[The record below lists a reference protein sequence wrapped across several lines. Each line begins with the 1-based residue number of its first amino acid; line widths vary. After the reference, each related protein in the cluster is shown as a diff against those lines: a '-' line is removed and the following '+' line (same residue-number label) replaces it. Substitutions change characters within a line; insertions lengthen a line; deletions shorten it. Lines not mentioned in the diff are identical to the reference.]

1 MRLALIDIG
10 QETNDFNP
18 VPTTLRD
25 YEAFGIF
32 EGAEIL
38 SRLRGMGQVGGYLD
52 AVERSG
58 RAIETVPIIRAWAT
72 AGGRITA
79 EARQFFLR
87 KIREGLRSA
96 GRIDG
101 LALHLHGA
109 CAAVG
114 DDGAPSVDDIEGEQV
129 ALCREIL
136 GPDVPIVMSLDHHGN
151 LTERMVALSTAII
164 GHRTQP
170 HDPFDTTR
178 IGADVLIRT
187 VAGEVRPVMA
197 WRKLRLL
204 SHQEQFLTAKA
215 PMKLWFDRARG
226 HEAADPRVLH
236 IANFP
241 MQPWLDVEDGGWA
254 VAVVTDGDRALAE
267 RLADEMADHAWS
279 LRAEFQKKD
288 AVAID
293 EAVRQA
299 DAEPRGVVV
308 LSDTGDT
315 VFGGAA
321 GDSNLILESMLRQRI
336 RGTALVPLIEPKTVA
351 LLVAA
356 GEGAEVTVPVGG
368 TATSFFKPLTVTGR
382 VRRIAD
388 GRIAVSGYVQ
398 RDIDMGRTVIF
409 DVGPATLMV
418 SELRGVAGNLPD
430 AYRAFGIE
438 PRDYKMAVL
447 KTASNFQYFAPIS
460 SRVIRVDTRGPGQ
473 SDIAGLPWRR
483 IPRPIYPLDDL
494 ADWRGSEVIQR
505 KPTERVAS
513 R

>member
-32 EGAEIL
+32 EGSEIFAK
-38 SRLRGMGQVGGYLD
+38 LRGMGQVGGYLA
-52 AVERSG
+52 AVEQSG
-58 RAIETVPIIRAWAT
+58 RAIESVPIIRAWAT
-72 AGGRITA
+72 AGGRITD
-79 EARQFFLR
+79 EARRFFDAR
-87 KIREGLRSA
+87 MRDGLKAA

-101 LALHLHGA
+101 LALQLHGA
-109 CAAVG
+109 CAASGVNDARG
-114 DDGAPSVDDIEGEQV
+114 EDDVEGAQV

-151 LTERMVALSTAII
+151 VTERMVRLSTAIVA
-164 GHRTQP
+164 HRTQP
-170 HDPFDTTR
+170 HEPFDTGK
-178 IGADVLIRT
+178 IGAELLIRT

-204 SHQEQFLTAKA
+204 SHQEQFLTAKP
-215 PMKLWFDRARG
+215 PMKIWFDRARA

-241 MQPWLDVEDGGWA
+241 MQPWLDVADGGWA
-254 VAVVTDGDRALAE
+254 VVVVTDGDRALAE
-267 RLADEMADHAWS
+267 RLADEMADLAWS
-279 LRAEFQKKD
+279 LRAEFQKKE
-288 AVAID
+288 AVPVD
-293 EAVRQA
+293 EAVRMA
-299 DAEPRGVVV
+299 DASPSGVVV

-321 GDSNLILESMLRQRI
+321 GDSNLILESILRQRI
-336 RGTALVPLIEPKTVA
+336 ESTALVPLIAPETVA
-351 LLVAA
+351 RLIAA
-356 GEGAEVTVPVGG
+356 GEGASVTLPVGG
-368 TATSFFKPLTVTGR
+368 TATSFFTPLPVTGR
-382 VRRIAD
+382 VRRIA
-388 GRIAVSGYVQ
+388 GGKIVVSGYHQ
-398 RDIDMGRTVIF
+398 REVDMGRTVVF
-409 DVGPATLMV
+409 DVGPATLLA

-447 KTASNFQYFAPIS
+447 KTASNFQYFAPIA

-483 IPRPIYPLDDL
+483 VPRPIYPLDDIE
-494 ADWRGSEVIQR
+494 DWRGQVQNKQAEEVN
-505 KPTERVAS
+505 P
-513 R
+513 

>member
-32 EGAEIL
+32 AGSEIFAK
-38 SRLRGMGQVGGYLD
+38 LRGMGQVGGYLE
-52 AVERSG
+52 AVEQSG

-72 AGGRITA
+72 AGGRITD
-79 EARQFFLR
+79 EARRFFDA
-87 KIREGLRSA
+87 KIRDGLKAA
-96 GRIDG
+96 GRVDG
-101 LALHLHGA
+101 LALQLHGA
-109 CAAVG
+109 CAAEG
-114 DDGAPSVDDIEGEQV
+114 IDDVEGEQV

-151 LTERMVALSTAII
+151 VTERMVKLSTAIVA
-164 GHRTQP
+164 HRTQP
-170 HDPFDTTR
+170 HEPFDTGK
-178 IGADVLIRT
+178 IGAELLIRT

-204 SHQEQFLTAKA
+204 SHQEQFLTAKP
-215 PMKLWFDRARG
+215 PMKIWFDRARA
-226 HEAADPRVLH
+226 HEADPRVLH

-254 VAVVTDGDRALAE
+254 VVVVTDGDRALAE
-267 RLADEMADHAWS
+267 RLADEMADLAWS

-288 AVAID
+288 AVSVD
-293 EAVRQA
+293 EAVRLA
-299 DAEPRGVVV
+299 DAAPRGVVV

-321 GDSNLILESMLRQRI
+321 GDSNLILESILRQGI
-336 RGTALVPLIEPKTVA
+336 KSTALVPLIAPETVA
-351 LLVAA
+351 RLIAA
-356 GEGAEVTVPVGG
+356 GEGASVTVPVGG
-368 TATSFFKPLTVTGR
+368 TATSFFTPLPVAGR
-382 VRRIAD
+382 VRKIAD
-388 GRIAVSGYVQ
+388 GKITVSGYNQ
-398 RDIDMGRTVIF
+398 REIDMGRTVVF
-409 DVGPATLMV
+409 DVGPATLLV

-430 AYRAFGIE
+430 AYRAFGVE

-483 IPRPIYPLDDL
+483 IPRPIYPLDDIE
-494 ADWRGSEVIQR
+494 DWRGHAQNKQTEEVN
-505 KPTERVAS
+505 S
-513 R
+513 

>member
-18 VPTTLRD
+18 VPTSLRD

-32 EGAEIL
+32 EGGEIL
-38 SRLRGMGQVGGYLD
+38 AKLRGMGQVGGYLE
-52 AVERSG
+52 AVEKSG
-58 RAIETVPIIRAWAT
+58 RTIETVPIIRAWAT
-72 AGGRITA
+72 AGGRITQ
-79 EARQFFLR
+79 EARAFFAR
-87 KIREGLRSA
+87 KIRDGLKAA

-101 LALHLHGA
+101 LALQLHGA
-109 CAAVG
+109 CAAEG
-114 DDGAPSVDDIEGEQV
+114 TDGAPGVDDIEGEQL

-136 GPDVPIVMSLDHHGN
+136 GPDVPIVMALDHHGN
-151 LTERMVALSTAII
+151 MTERMVALSTAIVA
-164 GHRTQP
+164 HRTQP
-170 HDPFDTTR
+170 HEPFDTGR
-178 IGADVLIRT
+178 IGADLLIRT

-204 SHQEQFLTAKA
+204 SHQEQFLTAKP
-215 PMKLWFDRARG
+215 PMKIWFDQARA
-226 HEAADPRVLH
+226 HEAADKRVLH
-236 IANFP
+236 VANFP

-254 VAVVTDGDRALAE
+254 VVVVTDGDKELAE
-267 RLADEMADHAWS
+267 RLADEMANLAWS

-293 EAVRQA
+293 EAVRLA
-299 DAEPRGVVV
+299 DAETRGVVV

-321 GDSNLILESMLRQRI
+321 GDSNLILESILRQRI
-336 RGTALVPLIEPKTVA
+336 RSTALVPLIEPATVA
-351 LLVAA
+351 RLIAA
-356 GEGAEVTVPVGG
+356 GEGANVTLPVGG
-368 TATSFFKPLTVTGR
+368 TSTTFFTPLSVTGR
-382 VRRIAD
+382 VRKIAD
-388 GRIAVSGYVQ
+388 GRITVSGYNQ
-398 RDIDMGRTVIF
+398 RDVDMGRTVIF

-430 AYRAFGIE
+430 AYRAFAIE
-438 PRDYKMAVL
+438 PRDYKIAVL
-447 KTASNFQYFAPIS
+447 KTASNFQYFAPIT

-483 IPRPIYPLDDL
+483 IPRPIYPLDDI
-494 ADWRGSEVIQR
+494 ADWRGAEAGQR
-505 KPTERVAS
+505 KPTGRVAS